1 MSQFDDTAAQRAHAG
16 ALIRTIRLRVA
27 VALGVAAALVAL
39 RAGLPQRVDAS
50 EAFPLTERDTPEQ
63 VTLSVSA
70 DGTTLDFSGPI
81 VFGVKQRVREV
92 LDAHPAIT
100 TLRLASPGG
109 RVVEARDL
117 SEIVRARGLS
127 TIADGNCASACTVV
141 FMAGRDRVITP
152 ASTLG
157 FHRYRSPDKEQLE
170 AEENMAI
177 DRRYF
182 STRGLPD
189 WFIERAFATPNN
201 GMWRPTREEMKQAR
215 VITAEVGDDGRRIPV
230 GAEPAPE
237 APAEREW
244 RRAGGLGVNASEA
257 AR

>member
-1 MSQFDDTAAQRAHAG
+1 MSFDDTTAQGAHAG
-16 ALIRTIRLRVA
+16 AFIRAVRIRAV
-27 VALGVAAALVAL
+27 VALGFTAAVLML
-39 RAGLPQRVDAS
+39 RPGLSQRVDAS
-50 EAFPLTERDTPEQ
+50 EAFPPVERDTPEQ

-70 DGTTLDFSGPI
+70 DGTTLDLSGPI
-81 VFGVKQRVREV
+81 VFGVKQRVSEV
-92 LDAHPAIT
+92 LDSNPAIT

-109 RVVEARDL
+109 RVVEARKL
-117 SEIVRARGLS
+117 SEIVGARGL
-127 TIADGNCASACTVV
+127 TTVADGNCASACTVV

-157 FHRYRSPDKEQLE
+157 FHRYRSPDKEQVE

-189 WFIERAFATPNN
+189 WFIERAFATPNS
-201 GMWRPTREEMKQAR
+201 GMWRPTREEMRLAR

-230 GAEPAPE
+230 AGEPGPE
-237 APAEREW
+237 VPAEREW
-244 RRAGGLGVNASEA
+244 GRAGGHGVNASET

>member
-16 ALIRTIRLRVA
+16 AFSSTLRVRA
-27 VALGVAAALVAL
+27 AISLGVAAALLML

-50 EAFPLTERDTPEQ
+50 EAIPPAERDTPEQ

-81 VFGVKQRVREV
+81 VFGVKKRVREV

-109 RVVEARDL
+109 RVVEAREL
-117 SEIVRARGLS
+117 SQIVGARGLT

-170 AEENMAI
+170 AEENMTI

-189 WFIERAFATPNN
+189 WFIDRAFTTPNST
-201 GMWRPTREEMKQAR
+201 MWRPTREEMRLAR
-215 VITAEVGDDGRRIPV
+215 VITAEVGDDGRRIAV
-230 GAEPAPE
+230 TGEPGPE
-237 APAEREW
+237 MPAEREW
-244 RRAGGLGVNASEA
+244 RHDGGLGVNASEA